1 MVPFPTMVLTFQEQG
16 GGASKPS
23 TAHAAGTLQGSA
35 AAGAPPGQ
43 KEPAGQGALAF
54 AGEAL
59 PAAQP
64 KPAGAAHGPE
74 QLAVVRLG
82 EAPKKPAAQGRGAH
96 APSGQNT
103 PPAGQP
109 KHASKDAPPG
119 LPAKVPAGQRVHAAA
134 PGVALNVPGAQGAQR
149 AMLPPRHVPGGQG
162 AQLVLLFKNVPGAQA
177 KGSRARTL
185 PAAESP
191 TYSLPKTGSTATP

>member
-1 MVPFPTMVLTFQEQG
+1 M
-16 GGASKPS
+16 
-23 TAHAAGTLQGSA
+23 
-35 AAGAPPGQ
+35 
-43 KEPAGQGALAF
+43 
-54 AGEAL
+54 
-59 PAAQP
+59 
-64 KPAGAAHGPE
+64 
-74 QLAVVRLG
+74 VRLG
-82 EAPKKPAAQGRGAH
+82 DAPKKPAAQGRGAH

-109 KHASKDAPPG
+109 THTSRDAPPG

-149 AMLPPRHVPGGQG
+149 AMLPPRHVPDGQTP
-162 AQLVLLFKNVPGAQA
+162 QLVVLFRKVPGAQA

-191 TYSLPKTGSTATP
+191 THSLPKTGFTATP